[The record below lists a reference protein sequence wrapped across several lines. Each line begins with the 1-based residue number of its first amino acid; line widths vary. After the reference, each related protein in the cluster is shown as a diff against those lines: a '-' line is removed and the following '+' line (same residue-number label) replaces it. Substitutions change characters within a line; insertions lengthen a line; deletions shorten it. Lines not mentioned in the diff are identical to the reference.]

1 MTKSE
6 SNQIKGIAITFML
19 LLHLFNTYDYQ
30 HIYDP
35 YLLVNVTPLTFYI
48 SLFADCCV
56 VLFLFCSGYGLYFSY
71 KKESNGKLYFKSFP
85 RRLKNLYLRYW
96 IIIILFCFLIG
107 PSLGETNYPGDFL
120 TIILNLTALD
130 TSYNGAWW
138 FFTTYVICL
147 LLSPFLFSFID
158 KYNVILVVSV
168 FSVFYTLGY
177 LQRFKEYL
185 EVNDPTLEWGLTE
198 IVLLGNSLLPFM
210 LGAFFFKF
218 NVIGK
223 LKKLLESKMSG
234 FTRNISLYFILIAI
248 FIAKTYV
255 PTLFTAIFTGVAFLT
270 CYLLI
275 DKPLILR
282 KILTYLGMHSTN
294 IWLTHMFIYF
304 SFDSFSQYVYLTR
317 DPIIIF
323 SSLLIMCLGCS
334 YVINFLE
341 RKIQK
346 IGFN

>member
-6 SNQIKGIAITFML
+6 SNQVKRIAITFML
-19 LLHLFNTYDYQ
+19 LLHLFNTYVYQ
-30 HIYDP
+30 NVYDP
-35 YLLVNVTPLTFYI
+35 YLLINGTPLTFYV

-71 KKESNGKLYFKSFP
+71 RKTGDAKLYIKSFP
-85 RRLKNLYLRYW
+85 RRLKNLYVRYW

-107 PSLGETNYPGDFL
+107 PFLGEENYPGDFL

-147 LLSPFLFSFID
+147 FISPFLFRFVD
-158 KYNVILVVSV
+158 KYNVVLVVSV
-168 FSVFYTLGY
+168 FSILYTIGY
-177 LQRFKEYL
+177 LQRIKEYL
-185 EVNDPTLEWGLTE
+185 QVNDPILDWGLTE
-198 IVLLGNSLLPFM
+198 FSLLGNSLLPFI
-210 LGAFFFKF
+210 LGAFFVKF
-218 NVIGK
+218 NIIDN
-223 LKKLLESKMSG
+223 LKKLFESKMSG
-234 FTRNISLYFILIAI
+234 FIKNIILYFIFMASI
-248 FIAKTYV
+248 IAKTYV
-255 PTLFTAIFTGVAFLT
+255 PTLFTAIFTGVALLT

-275 DKPLILR
+275 DKPLIIK
-282 KILTYLGMHSTN
+282 KILTYLGMHSSN
-294 IWLTHMFIYF
+294 IWLTHMFIYL